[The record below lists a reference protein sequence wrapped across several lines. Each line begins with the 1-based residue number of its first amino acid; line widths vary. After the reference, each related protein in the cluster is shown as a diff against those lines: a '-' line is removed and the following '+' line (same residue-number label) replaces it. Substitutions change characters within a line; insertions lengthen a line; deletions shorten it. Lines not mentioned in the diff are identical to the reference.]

1 MGAVAIGI
9 ILLILSF
16 ALPKAMREVKGAGA
30 YATLARGVALLLIV
44 GGVIRSGRRR
54 WARRSPRSC
63 GNLPRSRMTCLWL

>member
-30 YATLARGVALLLIV
+30 YATLARGVLLPATMKVL
-44 GGVIRSGRRR
+44 GERNWYLS
-54 WARRSPRSC
+54 
-63 GNLPRSRMTCLWL
+63 N